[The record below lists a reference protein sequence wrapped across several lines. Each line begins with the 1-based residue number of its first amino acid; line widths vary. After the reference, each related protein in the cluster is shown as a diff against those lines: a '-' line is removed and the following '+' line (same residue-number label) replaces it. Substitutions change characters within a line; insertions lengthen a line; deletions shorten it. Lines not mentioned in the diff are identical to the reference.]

1 MCLDRHL
8 AFTCLCPPGYQGDRC
23 EVDVDA
29 CSEDFLQQNASFLK
43 NISRHCEN
51 GGLCVDGPGLS
62 YSCKCPRG
70 FEGSRCEKVVDY
82 CRENRCQNDG
92 RCESALGTFRCI
104 CAYGKP
110 REMF

>member
-8 AFTCLCPPGYQGDRC
+8 AFTCLCPPGYLGDRC

-29 CSEDFLQQNASFLK
+29 CSEDFLQQNAFL
-43 NISRHCEN
+43 NLSRHCEN

-70 FEGSRCEKVVDY
+70 FEGSRCEKVVNY
-82 CRENRCQNDG
+82 CQGTNRCQNGG
-92 RCESALGTFRCI
+92 RCESALGSFRCI

-110 REMF
+110 VEMF